1 MEEEKDLLTELLSD
15 EELNLLKQILTDR
28 EDVEILEYIINY
40 SDNNHD

>member
-1 MEEEKDLLTELLSD
+1 MEEEKDLLTKLLSD

-28 EDVEILEYIINY
+28 EDVEILEHIINY